1 MDKRALIAVVL
12 SLVILVVYQEVI
24 LRHWYPALPPQD
36 VGVLPSSEDQ
46 ARRQP
51 EAAPPPEVAAPE
63 AIEATAPKAGTGEA
77 RHITVDTDHY
87 TALFTTAGARLES
100 LRLKQYRTTVDPNS
114 PPQEAIVP
122 GQGRALPF
130 GVELRGARP
139 LSDRGAPYAVDGGDL
154 TLRGDE
160 NGSLSFTWRGESG
173 TVTKRFSFRG
183 DRYEFQLAVEA
194 RDVPREFVEIG
205 LEWSKTVEAQ
215 PQPGSEIIFD
225 RTIYLDGRKFFEH
238 PFDNLTDGKVVAGQ
252 IGWAG
257 YAGKHFVA
265 AMIPAA
271 AENQRLWLKLRDQ
284 TVQQQLLFP
293 LADGAATQALDVYVG
308 PKDFDVLGEVGHNL
322 SRAVNLGWFEFIA
335 VPLLHLLKMSYRYTA
350 NYGVS
355 IIILT
360 MLIKVLFIPLTQRS
374 FRSMREMQKLQPQMA
389 QIREKH
395 KDDSETMNK
404 EIMELYRR
412 HKVNPLGGCLPMV
425 LQIPVFIGLYNALLN
440 SVEMRHAPF
449 MWWITDLSAPDR
461 LGALQIPFVQGAGVP
476 VLTLVMGASMFVQQW
491 MTPAAGDPAQQR
503 IMMIMPLMFTFMF
516 VNFPSGLVLYWLVN
530 NVLTIAQ
537 QAYMTRSST

>member
-24 LRHWYPALPPQD
+24 LRHWYPAPPHPD
-36 VGVLPSSEDQ
+36 AGAPVAPEDQ
-46 ARRQP
+46 GRRQP
-51 EAAPPPEVAAPE
+51 DAAPAPEVGTPETIEPTAPEVAA
-63 AIEATAPKAGTGEA
+63 ADA

-87 TALFTTAGARLES
+87 TARFTTAGARLES
-100 LRLKQYRTTVDPNS
+100 LRLKQYRTSVDPNS

-122 GQGRALPF
+122 GQGRAFPF
-130 GVELRGARP
+130 GVDLRGGRT
-139 LSDRGAPYAVDGGDL
+139 LSDRGAAYSITGGDL
-154 TLRGDE
+154 TLRGDQT
-160 NGSLSFTWRGESG
+160 GSLSFTWRGEGG

-183 DRYEFQLAVEA
+183 DRYHFQFAVEA
-194 RDVPREFVEIG
+194 RDVGREFQEVG
-205 LEWSKTVEAQ
+205 VDWNKTVEAQ
-215 PQPGSEIIFD
+215 PEPGSEIIFD
-225 RTIYLDGRKFFEH
+225 RTIYLDGRKFHEEW
-238 PFDNLTDGKVVAGQ
+238 FDSLTDGKVVTGQ

-271 AENQRLWLKLRDQ
+271 AENQRLWLKLRDH
-284 TVQQQLLFP
+284 TVQAQLLFP
-293 LADGAATQALDVYVG
+293 LSDGASTQTLDVYVG

-335 VPLLHLLKMSYRYTA
+335 VPLLHLLEFGYRFTG

-355 IIILT
+355 IILLT
-360 MLIKVLFIPLTQRS
+360 MLIKVLFIPLTHRS
-374 FRSMREMQKLQPQMA
+374 FQSMREMQKLQPQMA
-389 QIREKH
+389 HIREKY
-395 KDDSETMNK
+395 KDDSETMNR
-404 EIMELYRR
+404 EIMELYKR

-449 MWWITDLSAPDR
+449 MWWIADLSAPDR
-461 LGALQIPFVQGAGVP
+461 LGDLQLPFVQGAGIP

-503 IMMIMPLMFTFMF
+503 VMMIMPVMFTFMF

-537 QAYMTRSST
+537 QVYMNRKPA

>member
-1 MDKRALIAVVL
+1 
-12 SLVILVVYQEVI
+12 
-24 LRHWYPALPPQD
+24 
-36 VGVLPSSEDQ
+36 
-46 ARRQP
+46 
-51 EAAPPPEVAAPE
+51 
-63 AIEATAPKAGTGEA
+63 
-77 RHITVDTDHY
+77 
-87 TALFTTAGARLES
+87 
-100 LRLKQYRTTVDPNS
+100 
-114 PPQEAIVP
+114 
-122 GQGRALPF
+122 
-130 GVELRGARP
+130 
-139 LSDRGAPYAVDGGDL
+139 
-154 TLRGDE
+154 
-160 NGSLSFTWRGESG
+160 
-173 TVTKRFSFRG
+173 
-183 DRYEFQLAVEA
+183 
-194 RDVPREFVEIG
+194 VPREFVEIG

-461 LGALQIPFVQGAGVP
+461 LGRCRFRSCRRRCPRPHPGDGRQHVRAAVDDSGGRRPGATADHDDHAAHVHLHVRQLP
-476 VLTLVMGASMFVQQW
+476 LRPRAVLV
-491 MTPAAGDPAQQR
+491 
-503 IMMIMPLMFTFMF
+503 
-516 VNFPSGLVLYWLVN
+516 VN